1 MTALAKRIRQI
12 ARRALGH
19 ETLRPGQEEAI
30 AAVLDGRDTLA
41 VMPTGWGKSAI
52 YQVAGALIPGSTVVV
67 SPLIALQQDQVETI
81 GEESL
86 GGAALVNST
95 LRRCEREDAFAR
107 VEAGES
113 EFLFLAPEQLAN
125 EETLV
130 RLREGKPS
138 LFVVDEAHC
147 ISEWGHDFRPG
158 YLRLGAAIEAL
169 GRPRI
174 LALTATA
181 SPPVRQ
187 EIVNRL
193 GMCEPKVLVHGFDR
207 PNIRLAV
214 RGFAEDDDK
223 REALLATVESAP
235 KPGIVYAATRK
246 RAEEIGAALAERGIA
261 AGVYHAGMT
270 AAERSRVQDAFMND
284 ETEVIVATTAFGMG
298 VDKPNVRFVHH
309 LDVSESV
316 DSYYQEIGRAGRD
329 GEPAE
334 AVLFFRS
341 EDLGLRRFFAAGGQ
355 VDAAQ
360 MALVAEVVQDA
371 GGPVD
376 VAEIREEV
384 DLSQSR
390 ALAAVNRLEEVGAV
404 ELLATGHIVA
414 ATDVDVA
421 AAVEAAADA
430 QEHRRK
436 FAQSRLEMMRGYAD
450 MTGCRRE
457 YILNYFGEAY
467 APPCHACDR
476 CEAGLVQ
483 AVPDDDRPFP
493 IDSHVEH
500 AAWGPG
506 RVMRYAGE
514 TMVVLFDTV
523 GYRTLAVEVV
533 LENGLLTLA
542 A

>member
-1 MTALAKRIRQI
+1 
-12 ARRALGH
+12 
-19 ETLRPGQEEAI
+19 
-30 AAVLDGRDTLA
+30 
-41 VMPTGWGKSAI
+41 
-52 YQVAGALIPGSTVVV
+52 
-67 SPLIALQQDQVETI
+67 
-81 GEESL
+81 
-86 GGAALVNST
+86 
-95 LRRCEREDAFAR
+95 
-107 VEAGES
+107 
-113 EFLFLAPEQLAN
+113 
-125 EETLV
+125 
-130 RLREGKPS
+130 
-138 LFVVDEAHC
+138 
-147 ISEWGHDFRPG
+147 
-158 YLRLGAAIEAL
+158 
-169 GRPRI
+169 
-174 LALTATA
+174 
-181 SPPVRQ
+181 
-187 EIVNRL
+187 
-193 GMCEPKVLVHGFDR
+193 
-207 PNIRLAV
+207 
-214 RGFAEDDDK
+214 
-223 REALLATVESAP
+223 
-235 KPGIVYAATRK
+235 
-246 RAEEIGAALAERGIA
+246 
-261 AGVYHAGMT
+261 
-270 AAERSRVQDAFMND
+270 MND
-284 ETEVIVATTAFGMG
+284 ETDVIVATTAFGMG

-414 ATDVDVA
+414 ATDADVA

-436 FAQSRLEMMRGYAD
+436 FAESRLEMMRGHAD

-514 TMVVLFDTV
+514 TMVVLFDTI

>member
-1 MTALAKRIRQI
+1 
-12 ARRALGH
+12 
-19 ETLRPGQEEAI
+19 
-30 AAVLDGRDTLA
+30 VRDE
-41 VMPTGWGKSAI
+41 V
-52 YQVAGALIPGSTVVV
+52 
-67 SPLIALQQDQVETI
+67 
-81 GEESL
+81 
-86 GGAALVNST
+86 
-95 LRRCEREDAFAR
+95 
-107 VEAGES
+107 
-113 EFLFLAPEQLAN
+113 
-125 EETLV
+125 
-130 RLREGKPS
+130 
-138 LFVVDEAHC
+138 
-147 ISEWGHDFRPG
+147 
-158 YLRLGAAIEAL
+158 
-169 GRPRI
+169 
-174 LALTATA
+174 
-181 SPPVRQ
+181 
-187 EIVNRL
+187 VNRL

-214 RGFAEDDDK
+214 RGFAEEDDK

-284 ETEVIVATTAFGMG
+284 ETDVIVATTAFGMG

-414 ATDVDVA
+414 ATDADVA

-436 FAQSRLEMMRGYAD
+436 FAESRLEMMRGYAD

-467 APPCHACDR
+467 APPCRACDR

-533 LENGLLTLA
+533 LENGLITLA